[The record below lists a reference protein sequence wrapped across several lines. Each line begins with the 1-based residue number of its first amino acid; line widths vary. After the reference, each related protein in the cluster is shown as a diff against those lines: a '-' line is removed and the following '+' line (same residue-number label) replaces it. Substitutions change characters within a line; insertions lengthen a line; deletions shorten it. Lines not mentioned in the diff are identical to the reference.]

1 MLTLNGSIQ
10 SQLRLEKKKTRD
22 LQHEQWLISDEC
34 LKKKNNKKKT
44 TLAMKEPWVWVYF
57 NNVIL
62 SCRDLHLVAQMN
74 KVEEEEVK
82 EEAMLL

>member
-1 MLTLNGSIQ
+1 MAPYNHSFALKRRRPAISNTSSDSFLMNAS
-10 SQLRLEKKKTRD
+10 KKKKK
-22 LQHEQWLISDEC
+22 QQ
-34 LKKKNNKKKT
+34 KKN